1 MSQLSDLE
9 FFSVLAKHSSLRA
22 AAQQLGITPP
32 AVSKRLFAVERRL
45 GVRLLHRT
53 TRRASLT
60 PEGETY
66 LLEGARVLEELEA
79 LERKVAGAHAIPQG
93 ILRVVS
99 TLGFGRRFISPALS
113 VFARRYPDVEVQ
125 LTLTDRPVNPIE
137 QGFDLQIRVGDL
149 PDSTLTARLLAR
161 NRRVLGAAG
170 SYLAKHGQ
178 PSTPREL
185 AQHACLFIQENDE
198 TFGTWHLESGG
209 NSETVKVRGPLAS
222 NDGECVVNWA
232 LDGHGILMRSL
243 WEITP
248 FLRSGRLLPVLPKW
262 NLPPA
267 DIYAVFPTR
276 NYLSAKTRALVD
288 FLLETFEP
296 HRRDRDGQW

>member
-9 FFSVLAKHSSLRA
+9 FFSILAKYSSLRE

-32 AVSKRLFAVERRL
+32 AVSKRLAAVERRL

-79 LERKVAGAHAIPQG
+79 LERKVAGAQAIPRG
-93 ILRVVS
+93 VLRVVS

-113 VFARRYPDVEVQ
+113 VFARSYPDVEVQ

-137 QGFDLQIRVGDL
+137 QGFDLQIRVGEL

-161 NRRVLGAAG
+161 NRRILGAAG
-170 SYLAKHGQ
+170 SYLSRNGQ